1 VDGKIKREMVDLTL
15 RQNEYINRTNEERD
29 EVFFCRLLLNR
40 DAKTKEKREIIKE
53 KGLSNITRRNK

>member
-1 VDGKIKREMVDLTL
+1 MVDLTL

-53 KGLSNITRRNK
+53 KSLSNITRRNK